1 MTEQSAHDKYEFKK
15 KLEGLRDKRG
25 RSTELISLY
34 IPPDKQISDVTN
46 QLKDEHGQASNIKSK
61 LTRTNVQGAI
71 ESLLSR
77 LRYLDKVPEN
87 GIVYFTGAVDIGA
100 NKTSMES
107 EVIYP
112 PDQIITYKYH
122 CDSSFYLEPLEDM
135 LKDKSTFGLLVMD
148 RREATVGLLV
158 GKKIQAFRRLTST
171 VPGKQR
177 KGGQSAHRF
186 QQLRLIAIH
195 EFYKRI
201 GDAASEIFLTVDHKD
216 LRGVLIGGPSPTKE
230 EFYDGEFF
238 HHEIQKKILGLFD
251 VAYTDE
257 SGLSELVNSAGDKL
271 QDLELTAQKN
281 VVQDFFKELISD
293 SGKVA
298 YGEDQVRA
306 NLEIA
311 SVEKLL
317 LSEDLRA
324 ERVTVKCSVC
334 GFENKWT
341 RRWKPGE
348 AAPASGNC
356 PKCGSSLEVTDVTDI
371 VDELSALCDQSGT
384 KVVFVSTDFDEG
396 AQLMNAFGGIAAIL
410 RYNTG
415 I

>member
-1 MTEQSAHDKYEFKK
+1 MTEQSAHEKYEFKK
-15 KLEGLRDKRG
+15 KLESLRDKKG

-34 IPPDKQISDVTN
+34 IPADKQIFDVTN
-46 QLKDEHGQASNIKSK
+46 QLKDEHGQAANIKSK

-87 GIVYFTGAVDIGA
+87 GIVYFTGAIDIGA
-100 NKTSMES
+100 NKTNMES
-107 EVIYP
+107 EVIVP
-112 PDQIITYKYH
+112 PEPITVYKYH

-135 LKDKSTFGLLVMD
+135 LKDKGTFGLLVLD

-158 GKKIQAFRRLTST
+158 GKRIESFRNLTST

-177 KGGQSAHRF
+177 KGGQSSHRF

-201 GDAASEIFLTVDHKD
+201 GDAADDIFLAVEPKD
-216 LRGVLIGGPSPTKE
+216 LKGILIGGPSPTKE
-230 EFYDGEFF
+230 EFYAGEFL
-238 HHEIQKKILGLFD
+238 HHELMRKILGLFD
-251 VAYTDE
+251 TAYTDE
-257 SGLSELVNSAGDKL
+257 SGLSELVNAAADKL
-271 QDLELTAQKN
+271 QDLELMGQKN
-281 VVQDFFKELISD
+281 AVRAFFKELISD

-298 YGEDQVRA
+298 YGETQVRA
-306 NLEIA
+306 NLEINA
-311 SVEKLL
+311 VDVLL

-324 ERVTVKCSVC
+324 ERVTTKCSVC
-334 GFENKWT
+334 GYENKWT

-348 AAPASGNC
+348 SAPTAGNC
-356 PKCGSSLEVTDVTDI
+356 PNCGASLEVTDVTDI
-371 VDELSALCDQSGT
+371 VDELSALADRSNA

-396 AQLMNAFGGIAAIL
+396 SQLMNAFGGIAAIL
-410 RYNTG
+410 RYSTG
-415 I
+415 V

>member
-1 MTEQSAHDKYEFKK
+1 MAEQSAHEKYEFKK
-15 KLEGLRDKRG
+15 KLESLRDKKG
-25 RSTELISLY
+25 RSTELITIY
-34 IPPDKQISDVTN
+34 IPPDKQIFDVTN
-46 QLKDEHGQASNIKSK
+46 QLKEEHGQAANIKSK
-61 LTRTNVQGAI
+61 LTRTNVQGAV

-107 EVIYP
+107 EVIIP
-112 PDQIITYKYH
+112 PEPITVYKYH
-122 CDSSFYLEPLEDM
+122 CNSTFHLEPLEDM
-135 LKDKSTFGLLVMD
+135 LKDKNTFGLLVLD
-148 RREATVGLLV
+148 RREATIGLLV
-158 GKKIQAFRRLTST
+158 GKRIQAFRHLTST

-195 EFYKRI
+195 DFYKRI

-216 LRGVLIGGPSPTKE
+216 MRGILIGGPSPTKE
-230 EFYDGEFF
+230 EFNGGEFL
-238 HHEIQKKILGLFD
+238 HHELQKKIIGLFD
-251 VAYTDE
+251 IAYTDE
-257 SGLSELVNSAGDKL
+257 SGLSELLNAAGEKL
-271 QDLELTAQKN
+271 QDLELMGQKN
-281 VVQDFFKELISD
+281 AVKAFFKELISD

-298 YGEDQVRA
+298 YGETQVRA
-306 NLEIA
+306 NLEIN
-311 SVEKLL
+311 SVETLL

-324 ERVTVKCSVC
+324 ERVTTKCSVC
-334 GFENKWT
+334 GYENKWT

-348 AAPASGNC
+348 AAPTAGNC

-371 VDELSALCDQSGT
+371 VDEFSALADKSSA
-384 KVVFVSTDFDEG
+384 KVIFVSTDFDEG
-396 AQLMNAFGGIAAIL
+396 SQLMNAFGGIAAIL